1 MEVSRTGIDMRLSTK
16 RFANVII
23 ADTLNG
29 EAMSEF
35 KTAGGKTVRI
45 LNADVY
51 RKASASAGK
60 KLREITGKREFT
72 DKRAK

>member
-1 MEVSRTGIDMRLSTK
+1 MRLSTK

-23 ADTLNG
+23 ADTRNG

>member
-1 MEVSRTGIDMRLSTK
+1 MRLSTK
-16 RFANVII
+16 PSANVII
-23 ADTLNG
+23 AQTRNG

-60 KLREITGKREFT
+60 NLREITGQREIAG
-72 DKRAK
+72 KKAK